1 MGNRGSVGRSGSVP
15 RKPAEAIKVDAD
27 FHEEYPDGDSVAAEA
42 MATLIRVGNV
52 LTDEIER
59 AMLAS
64 FDAPETVLNSLAVID
79 GAGEPLTP
87 SQISER
93 TLKSSATMTN
103 TLDVLERRGWVQ
115 RVPNPDD
122 RRSVLVQIT
131 DEGKAVTNQ
140 LLPGIRR
147 IEAAVFANLSRAERA
162 ALVKL
167 LGKLLSQLA
176 VVAASPPI
184 PLEGKR
190 NRPARLQ

>member
-1 MGNRGSVGRSGSVP
+1 VP
-15 RKPAEAIKVDAD
+15 RKPAEAIKVDSD
-27 FHEEYPDGDSVAAEA
+27 FHQEYPDGDPVAAEA

-52 LTDEIER
+52 LSDEIER

-64 FDAPETVLNSLAVID
+64 FDAPETVLNSLAVIE

-103 TLDVLERRGWVQ
+103 TLDLLERRGWVQ
-115 RVPNPDD
+115 RVPNPED

-131 DEGKAVTNQ
+131 DEGKAIANR
-140 LLPGIRR
+140 LLPGIRKM
-147 IEAAVFANLSRAERA
+147 EAVVFANLSPAERA

-167 LGKLLSQLA
+167 LGKVVSQLA
-176 VVAASPPI
+176 AIAASPPI
-184 PLEGKR
+184 PLDGRR